1 MEAYILMRGYYDY
14 DGDPYAYCS
23 ECGAKCLGVARDYG
37 VGAFECRGERGVD
50 SDIHIVSPCCE
61 ADLVEWIDEVD
72 PDRAALGGMAAR
84 LWRLLFKLF
93 GRMSDD

>member
-1 MEAYILMRGYYDY
+1 MRDDY

-23 ECGAKCLGVARDYG
+23 ECGTKCLGIARDYG

-50 SDIHIVSPCCE
+50 RDIHIVSPCCE

-72 PDRAALGGMAAR
+72 PDRVAVGVAAR

-93 GRMSDD
+93 GRMSDDE